1 MSTNLKDF
9 LLDRVDSSDEQ
20 DLLQIEGEE
29 FQDSDDSEIGYC
41 SEGWEREPGESE
53 LFVVESSLPV

>member
-9 LLDRVDSSDEQ
+9 LPAQVDSSYEQ

-41 SEGWEREPGESE
+41 SKGARRERT
-53 LFVVESSLPV
+53 LLK